1 MSRFLSLLFIVSFIS
16 PHPIWSQS
24 PTFHEDV
31 APIIYQNCTECHRKG
46 EVGPMPFTTYEEVMN
61 QGAFIKYVTST
72 GYMPPWSP
80 DPEYSSFKGERY
92 LREDQIQL
100 LSDWYVAGM
109 PEGDPT
115 RNPGLPNFSENGR
128 LGEPDLVITLPEPYV
143 HEGDM
148 TEEYHVFVLETGLE
162 VETEIKAME
171 ICPGNP
177 SIVHHG
183 VLGYTENVES
193 IAIIEARD
201 LKSDDPG
208 FSSWDAAFGTKG
220 FLGEES
226 YESYLHCGYTPGQGI
241 VEYPAGIGQ
250 TIGPEGR
257 YLLELHYS
265 PSPIEEEDSTKINF
279 YFAEQPLQRH
289 VQNKIMSAAN
299 LDKPFIIPA
308 NEVVTFHGTMDIT
321 SDMSIMSVAAHM
333 HLLGQSWE
341 VFAVLENWWSPND
354 TISLISIPAWDFNW
368 QGTFDFT
375 ALKHIPAGY
384 TIHAIVTYDNTWR
397 NPSNPHDPPQTVKW
411 GNSTLEEMCLFYISF
426 ADYMPG
432 DEDIILPGNDE
443 DAQFIFDEAN
453 LFSVGPNAVRKGET
467 VTVGYHLS
475 KADYV
480 ELDLLTVSGQ
490 QVVNIL
496 PKQHVGVGPHAQE
509 FVLPELVAGTY
520 FYRLTTSAG
529 LERSQMI
536 QVLD

>member
-1 MSRFLSLLFIVSFIS
+1 
-16 PHPIWSQS
+16 
-24 PTFHEDV
+24 
-31 APIIYQNCTECHRKG
+31 
-46 EVGPMPFTTYEEVMN
+46 MPFTTYEEVMN

-72 GYMPPWSP
+72 GYMPPWGA
-80 DPEYSSFKGERY
+80 DPEYTSFKGERY

-115 RNPGLPNFSENGR
+115 RNPGLPNFPENGR

-148 TEEYHVFVLETGLE
+148 TEEYYVFVLETGLE
-162 VETEIKAME
+162 VETEIQAIE

-177 SIVHHG
+177 SIVHHAL
-183 VLGYTENVES
+183 LGYTENAES
-193 IAIIEARD
+193 IAILEAKD

-208 FSSWDAAFGTKG
+208 FSSWDFIFGSNG
-220 FLGEES
+220 FLGEEFHD
-226 YESYLHCGYTPGQGI
+226 SYLHVGWAPGQGPL
-241 VEYPAGIGQ
+241 EYPTGIGR

-257 YLLELHYS
+257 YLLELHYV
-265 PSPIEEEDSTKINF
+265 PSPVEEVDSTKINF
-279 YFAEQPLQRH
+279 FFAEEPLLRH
-289 VQNKIMSAAN
+289 VQNKIMAPTH
-299 LDKPFIIPA
+299 LDKRFVIPA

-321 SDMSIMSVAAHM
+321 NDISLLFVRAHC
-333 HLLGQSWE
+333 HFLGQSWE
-341 VFAVLENWWSPND
+341 VFAVLDNWWSPND
-354 TISLISIPAWDFNW
+354 TIPLISIPEWDFNW
-368 QGTFDFT
+368 QGGGEFT

-384 TIHAIVTYDNTWR
+384 TIHAIATYNNTWK
-397 NPSNPHDPPQTVKW
+397 NPSNPHDPPQTVTW
-411 GNSTLEEMCLFYISF
+411 GNSTLDEMFLFYLQF
-426 ADYMPG
+426 VDYLPG
-432 DEDIILPGNDE
+432 DEDIVLPWNDA

-467 VTVGYHLS
+467 VTLGYHLS

-480 ELDLLTVSGQ
+480 ELDLLTLSGQ

-536 QVLD
+536 QLLD